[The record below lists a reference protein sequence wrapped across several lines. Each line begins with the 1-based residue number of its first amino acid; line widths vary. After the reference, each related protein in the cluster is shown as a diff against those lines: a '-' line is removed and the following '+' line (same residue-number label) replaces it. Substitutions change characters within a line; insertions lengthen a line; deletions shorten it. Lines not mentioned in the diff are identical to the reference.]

1 MAACPWPL
9 PAAQHTER
17 EILKIDTLATLI
29 PWSIYPEVHAAG
41 RTPASRS
48 ESRNARLSGRCSL
61 VFVWSRLC
69 GSAAGKGVSCHRSA
83 TGNASVSHRLP
94 DLLSS
99 SVNGVSWGGETARQ
113 KSHTFTCRMLV
124 KFGHGSMEEGPGGP
138 RYETMQCFALTQPKA
153 MIEEGE
159 GTPTESWS
167 QFSSVLGHFFKKNLL
182 FPSDLQS
189 CMICVARRVTAME
202 RTESF
207 STRHELSGEDL
218 CSPRRS
224 DPASVL

>member
-1 MAACPWPL
+1 MRP
-9 PAAQHTER
+9 ER
-17 EILKIDTLATLI
+17 VARSGFTLT
-29 PWSIYPEVHAAG
+29 
-41 RTPASRS
+41 
-48 ESRNARLSGRCSL
+48 
-61 VFVWSRLC
+61 
-69 GSAAGKGVSCHRSA
+69 
-83 TGNASVSHRLP
+83 P

-159 GTPTESWS
+159 GTRRESCS
-167 QFSSVLGHFFKKNLL
+167 QFSSVLDHFFKKNLL
-182 FPSDLQS
+182 FTSDLQS

-218 CSPRRS
+218 CSPQQS
-224 DPASVL
+224 HSSFNYLALKVFVSICICSQVN